1 MYTIIIQ
8 IGVVMDIIKRIDSL
22 REERGWSEYR
32 LREEAQLSSSTLP
45 NMHKRGT
52 LPSMASIEAICNA
65 FGITLSQFFNDNENM
80 LVLSAEETELL
91 LTFRKLNKR
100 DKQIITNLI
109 KDFEQ

>member
-8 IGVVMDIIKRIDSL
+8 IGIFMDIIKRIDSL

-65 FGITLSQFFNDNENM
+65 FGITLSQFFNENETT
-80 LVLSAEETELL
+80 LVLSDEEIEFVEAYRQLSKKNRCAV
-91 LTFRKLNKR
+91 RKLIDELK
-100 DKQIITNLI
+100 
-109 KDFEQ
+109 